1 MSPRVIVTILSYS
14 AVVVGVSRLS
24 EPAAWIVGG
33 AIPLVAVLIF
43 KLKDDLSGPTRQNI
57 DAKRGG

>member
-1 MSPRVIVTILSYS
+1 MSPRVLVTLLSYS
-14 AVVVGVSRLS
+14 AVIVGVSQVS
-24 EPAAWIVGG
+24 ASAAWIVGG